1 VRVWDKRSENRGGLK
16 EVNGANT
23 IRRIRLI
30 VLGGGSAA
38 ILALSLCAFVLAS
51 ALDAD
56 HIARQQRF
64 LQAGLSE
71 VIDAIPVG
79 QASAVIWDDAVR
91 ETRLGNQAWMEEN
104 LGEWMGEYFGFDTAV
119 VLNQRDIPIH
129 LMRDGETV
137 DPTLTSTEVAAILP
151 LVWSVRSDIAAT
163 AINEI
168 LPYEPGAE
176 IGRMATLDLAG
187 EPVVISV
194 KPIVPSTAN
203 VYLAADQAYLHVAI
217 QKIDQSLLSQ
227 VSGHFELEGL
237 RLETGSPADGE
248 PFLASNGAR
257 LGTFVW
263 ERERPA
269 IELLRGL
276 LPYGLGCGLTLVALA
291 AWLLGHLN
299 QTASRQKRAEDR
311 AIHESLHD
319 PLTGLPNRV
328 HLNQAIAASSTSLD
342 RLALHVLD
350 IDWFRSINDT
360 LGHALGDE
368 LLRLIAQRLLS
379 LSDQVRLVSRVGGDE
394 FAALEILGPEGE
406 ARQLLDRLLG
416 FFDAPFVLDGEPVQ
430 VRCSIGSA
438 VGESNL
444 DRQELVR
451 RANIALS
458 RAKAVGRGRHV
469 MFTGDMDEQ
478 VRRRNRLEK
487 DLRRALKQGAD
498 LTVAYQP
505 ILAADGYSLSGAEA
519 LVRWRH
525 PTEGNIP
532 PDVFIEIAEDRG
544 LIESLGEYVLRQA
557 CACAVKTDLPWVAV
571 NVSPVQLRSATFF
584 DLVMTVLAET
594 GLEAHRLLLEI
605 TEGALLES
613 SGVSQVTLQRLR
625 HRGIRIA
632 LDDFGTGY
640 SSMNYLAKYA
650 VDKIKIDKSFV
661 SQLATSAES
670 RGIVKAI
677 LSLAYTFKLRVTAEG
692 VETAEQRDHLAA
704 IGCHELQ
711 GYLFSRPLAEAA
723 FILYVGSLRPEIPP
737 QLSRAT
743 ARNGTGIA
751 VYESAFAGAA
761 DASFETR
768 KAV

>member
-1 VRVWDKRSENRGGLK
+1 
-16 EVNGANT
+16 
-23 IRRIRLI
+23 
-30 VLGGGSAA
+30 
-38 ILALSLCAFVLAS
+38 
-51 ALDAD
+51 
-56 HIARQQRF
+56 
-64 LQAGLSE
+64 
-71 VIDAIPVG
+71 
-79 QASAVIWDDAVR
+79 
-91 ETRLGNQAWMEEN
+91 
-104 LGEWMGEYFGFDTAV
+104 
-119 VLNQRDIPIH
+119 
-129 LMRDGETV
+129 
-137 DPTLTSTEVAAILP
+137 
-151 LVWSVRSDIAAT
+151 
-163 AINEI
+163 
-168 LPYEPGAE
+168 
-176 IGRMATLDLAG
+176 
-187 EPVVISV
+187 
-194 KPIVPSTAN
+194 
-203 VYLAADQAYLHVAI
+203 
-217 QKIDQSLLSQ
+217 
-227 VSGHFELEGL
+227 
-237 RLETGSPADGE
+237 
-248 PFLASNGAR
+248 
-257 LGTFVW
+257 VW